1 MRPRRLRSLLSRA
14 VPLATLLPW
23 ETLVR
28 LGRVEARLMP
38 PPSGSSMTAISSSEG
53 SPVLDLKDV
62 ESGTRADSADGRRA
76 QRASDDLAA
85 VRAPLLTI
93 QGLRKVFGATTA
105 LAGVDLTIAP
115 GEILALMGAN
125 GAGKSTLVS
134 ILGGSFQADSGTLLI
149 DGAPFAP
156 ATPAEARRAGIA
168 IVHQA
173 TERAGIPGLSVADAL
188 ALDHLAD
195 RRSALFVT
203 RARVRRVASEVAAKA
218 GFALPLDADFG
229 DLKPADRQ
237 LVAIARAISAEARL
251 LILDEPTA
259 SLSERE
265 ALRLFGLLE
274 GLKARGLAVL
284 YISHRLA
291 DLRRLADRVCVLRG
305 GQVVD
310 SQRAPIDVDRA
321 VTAMVG
327 RALKSASDGAR
338 PGTGPVVLDVA
349 GLQLLPDG
357 PVLDLQ
363 LRRGEVVAITGPLG
377 AGKSRLLATLFGVR
391 TPAAGTM
398 TLHGLPYRPRGP
410 AAAIAAGVA
419 MAAED
424 RHRTSFVPS
433 DWPGGTVAGTIA
445 LPHLG
450 RWYPSGLLRGNRE
463 EREALAGIRRLGI
476 QAPGPGAR
484 LDSLSGGNQQKTVLA
499 RWQAE
504 PMQLLLLDE
513 PFQGVDVGARADIIV
528 AIRADRERATL
539 IATSDPEEALEV
551 ADRILFLDRG
561 VLSPAASAEVAA

>member
-1 MRPRRLRSLLSRA
+1 MSATSPAERSPVIAAAAVDSFGQVGGVEDRFHRRA
-14 VPLATLLPW
+14 
-23 ETLVR
+23 
-28 LGRVEARLMP
+28 
-38 PPSGSSMTAISSSEG
+38 SGS
-53 SPVLDLKDV
+53 P
-62 ESGTRADSADGRRA
+62 
-76 QRASDDLAA
+76 AA
-85 VRAPLLTI
+85 ARAPLLAI
-93 QGLRKVFGATTA
+93 HKLRKAFGATIA
-105 LAGVDLTIAP
+105 LAGVDLSIAP

-134 ILGGSFQADSGTLLI
+134 ILGGSVEADAGTLLL
-149 DGAPFAP
+149 DGTPFAP

-195 RRSALFVT
+195 GRSPRFVT
-203 RARVRRVASEVAAKA
+203 RAGIRRIAAEVVAKA
-218 GFALPLDADFG
+218 GFALPLDADFS

-237 LVAIARAISAEARL
+237 LVAIARVVSAEARL

-265 ALRLFGLLE
+265 AARLFDLLDA
-274 GLKARGLAVL
+274 LKARGLAIL

-291 DLRRLADRVCVLRG
+291 DLRRLADRVAVLRG

-310 SQRAPIDVDRA
+310 NQRAPIDVDRA
-321 VTAMVG
+321 VAAMVG
-327 RALKSASDGAR
+327 RALTPASDGAG

-349 GLQLLPDG
+349 GLRLSPDG

-377 AGKSRLLATLFGVR
+377 AGKSRLLAALFGVHAP
-391 TPAAGTM
+391 TAGTM
-398 TLHGLPYRPRGP
+398 TLGGRPYWPRGP

-450 RWYPSGLLRGNRE
+450 RWYPSGLLRGDRE
-463 EREALAGIRRLGI
+463 TREALAGIRRLGI
-476 QAPGPGAR
+476 QAPGPEAR
-484 LDSLSGGNQQKTVLA
+484 LDALSGGNQQKTVLA

-504 PMQLLLLDE
+504 PLHVLLLDE
-513 PFQGVDVGARADIIV
+513 PFQGVDVGARADIV
-528 AIRADRERATL
+528 AAIRADRAHATL

-551 ADRILFLDRG
+551 ADRILFMDRG
-561 VLSPAASAEVAA
+561 VLSAATSAEVAA